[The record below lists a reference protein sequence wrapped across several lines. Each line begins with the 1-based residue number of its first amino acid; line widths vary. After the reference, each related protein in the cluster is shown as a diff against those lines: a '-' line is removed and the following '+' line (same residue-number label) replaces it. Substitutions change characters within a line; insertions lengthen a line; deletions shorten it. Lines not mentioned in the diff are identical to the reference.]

1 MMRPALRPRP
11 RRLER
16 VAVVLLLLGGVVL
29 AYRLATTP
37 VAVPLL
43 TAPDCRTA
51 PDTPLPAPA
60 ATAQFATDFGLLPV
74 GVTTADTGPA
84 RFAHDAV
91 RHAYL
96 IANNQPFSIASSLFA
111 PNLTPTRI
119 QVAATLV
126 AGDPATAAGVLFGVQ
141 PDGSHYRLSVAYT
154 GFYRLDYVTPLAEQA
169 ILAWTPVPAQARWQA
184 LPLPHTRLLRLTL
197 QGDTFGLELDGSEL
211 ERLRLAHPTY
221 GQMGIAVSSFAQ
233 GGAVCFGHVVVW

>member
-1 MMRPALRPRP
+1 ML
-11 RRLER
+11 
-16 VAVVLLLLGGVVL
+16 LLLLGGAVL
-29 AYRLATTP
+29 VYRLATTP
-37 VAVPLL
+37 AAAPLL
-43 TAPDCRTA
+43 AAPDCRTA
-51 PDTPLPAPA
+51 PDTPLPASA
-60 ATAQFATDFGLLPV
+60 ATAQFATDFGLLPA

-91 RHAYL
+91 HRAYL

-111 PNLTPTRI
+111 PALTPTRI

-169 ILAWTPVPAQARWQA
+169 ILAWTPVPAQAQWQSM
-184 LPLPHTRLLRLTL
+184 PLPHTRLLRLTL

-221 GQMGIAVSSFAQ
+221 GRMGIAVSSFAQ
-233 GGAVCFGHVVVW
+233 GGAVCFGHVAVW

>member
-1 MMRPALRPRP
+1 MRPALRPRP

-29 AYRLATTP
+29 AYRLVTTP
-37 VAVPLL
+37 AAAPLRS
-43 TAPDCRTA
+43 APDCRSA
-51 PDTPLPAPA
+51 PNIPLPASA
-60 ATAQFATDFGLLPV
+60 TTAQFATDFGLLPV

-84 RFAHDAV
+84 HFTHDPV

-96 IANNQPFSIASSLFA
+96 IVNNQPFSVASSLFA
-111 PNLTPTRI
+111 PDLTPTRI

-169 ILAWTPVPAQARWQA
+169 ILAWTPVPAQAQWQA
-184 LPLPHTRLLRLTL
+184 MPLPHTRLLRLTL